1 MNLSKYI
8 VAAGVALGMTSC
20 IGDLDLKP
28 NDPNYGSSTDY
39 RAVLAKCYSGIAV
52 SGQSGPGS
60 SDISGL
66 DNGTG
71 QYTRAL
77 FMMQE
82 FPTDEAI
89 WIWEDA
95 GVIDLVTDTWD
106 AANGNIYGTYSRLY
120 SHIAVCNDFLTLT
133 TGQTEDSEVAYM
145 RLQASTLRALS
156 YFWALDIFGNPTFVT
171 EEVTQ
176 PEQIKRADLYKWL
189 TSELEDLVGQYKALD
204 RAPFYGEVG
213 LDGAQA
219 LLARVYLNASIYTD
233 GTPAYDLCQ
242 KHCSEI
248 IARHQGGGFNGS
260 GLANNYLDLFC
271 RNNDVFMPGGAKT
284 AENEILWGVPYDR
297 TNIQSYGGSQF
308 IIAACIANGNKAS
321 DGFDMSA
328 ANYGTTEQWKCIHA
342 VQQFSD
348 KFESGDI
355 RQSLWLKEDAG
366 FQKANT
372 KLSDF
377 SNGYACVKFTNS
389 VANFDGTYTNPD
401 TPNWV
406 DTDLPLIR
414 LADVYLMYAEGFVL
428 GGKGDATTA
437 LTYVNYLR
445 DRAGLTKWTGADLTP
460 DNILDERGRELY
472 FELTRRSDLIR
483 FGKFTGGSYIWSW
496 KGYIAEGNAISNH
509 YKLMPIPTQ
518 ILAAQPSFEQN
529 PGY

>member
-8 VAAGVALGMTSC
+8 VAASVALGMTSC

-28 NDPNYGSSTDY
+28 NDPNYGSSTDFK
-39 RAVLAKCYSGIAV
+39 AVLAKCYSGIAV

-60 SDISGL
+60 SDISSL

-82 FPTDEAI
+82 FPTDEAL
-89 WIWEDA
+89 WIWEDN

-106 AANGNIYGTYSRLY
+106 SSNGNIYGTYSRLY
-120 SHIAVCNDFLTLT
+120 SHIAVCNDFLVITAN
-133 TGQTEDSEVAYM
+133 EAADPEIDYM
-145 RLQASTLRALS
+145 RLQARTLRAMS
-156 YFWALDIFGNPTFVT
+156 YYWALDIFGNPTFVT
-171 EEVTQ
+171 EEQTQ
-176 PEQIKRADLYKWL
+176 PTQIMRADLYKWL
-189 TSELEDLVGQYKALD
+189 AGELEDIVAEYKAAG
-204 RAPFYGEVG
+204 RAPLYGEVG

-219 LLARVYLNASIYTD
+219 LLARLYLNASVYTD

-271 RNNDVFMPGGAKT
+271 RNNDVFMPGGSKSG
-284 AENEILWGVPYDR
+284 ENEILWGVPYDQ
-297 TNIQSYGGSQF
+297 TNVQSYGGSQF
-308 IIAACIANGNKAS
+308 LVAACIANGNMTDDK
-321 DGFDMSA
+321 FNMA
-328 ANYGTTEQWKCIHA
+328 AGNYGTSDAWKCIHA
-342 VQQFSD
+342 VEQFSD
-348 KFESGDI
+348 KFENGDL
-355 RQSLWLKEDAG
+355 RQRLWLKEANG
-366 FQKANT
+366 FKKSND

-377 SNGYACVKFTNS
+377 TNGYACVKFTNS
-389 VANFDGTYTNPD
+389 VANYDGSYTNPD

-406 DTDLPLIR
+406 STDLPLIR

-428 GGKGDATTA
+428 GGKGDPTLA
-437 LTYVNYLR
+437 LQYVNYLR
-445 DRAGLTKWTGADLTP
+445 ERAGQTAWTGADLTP
-460 DNILDERGRELY
+460 DNILDERCRELY

-496 KGYIAEGNAISNH
+496 KGYLPEGNSISNR
-509 YKLMPIPTQ
+509 YRLMPIPSQ
-518 ILAAQPSFEQN
+518 ILAAQPSFVQN